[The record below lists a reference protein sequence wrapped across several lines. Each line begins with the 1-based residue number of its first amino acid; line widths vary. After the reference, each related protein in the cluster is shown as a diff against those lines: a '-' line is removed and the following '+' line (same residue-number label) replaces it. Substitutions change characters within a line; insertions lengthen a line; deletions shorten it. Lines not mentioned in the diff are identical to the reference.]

1 MHIHAKGYK
10 FWQFFVQQ
18 HNTAHDLLK
27 AYSSTGSMIIFFGFD
42 NSICHFIHVRAVPV
56 NK

>member
-1 MHIHAKGYK
+1 MQKAINFDNFLY
-10 FWQFFVQQ
+10 
-18 HNTAHDLLK
+18 NSTAHDLLK
-27 AYSSTGSMIIFFGFD
+27 AYFSTGSMIIFFGFD